1 MTLRHLSVFATVVE
15 NGGITKAAESLHI
28 AQPAVSQT
36 ISDIEKYYNIILF
49 DRINNKIILTEDGK
63 ELYLKA
69 KEVLNSFDDFESVAL
84 SKLKNPSLNLGV
96 SISIGKS
103 ILPTMTKLIEKNYP
117 DIKLSLLIAKT
128 SIIENKILS
137 GELDFGIVEGK
148 IKDKNID
155 LIPFKKDNLV
165 IVANKDYNIHTEIT
179 LKDLSKEKLCIREY
193 GCSSRD
199 YLDSVM
205 SMNELSYKPFLESMS
220 HDAILSF
227 LENNLG
233 VAILPKTI
241 VKKNLNNGILK
252 EIKIK
257 DINFERTS
265 SIIIHK
271 NKKLNRLQREVF
283 NHLCSNI
290 WNKRTNKADALC

>member
-128 SIIENKILS
+128 SIIESKILS

-205 SMNELSYKPFLESMS
+205 SMHELSYKPFLESMS
-220 HDAILSF
+220 HDAIISF

-241 VKKNLNNGILK
+241 VKKKLNNGILK

-265 SIIIHK
+265 SIIIHR
-271 NKKLNRLQREVF
+271 NKKLNRLQNEVF

>member
-128 SIIENKILS
+128 SIIESKILS
-137 GELDFGIVEGK
+137 GELDYGIVEGK

-155 LIPFKKDNLV
+155 LIPFKKDNLIV
-165 IVANKDYNIHTEIT
+165 VANKDYNIHTEIT

-199 YLDSVM
+199 YLDNVM
-205 SMNELSYKPFLESMS
+205 SMHELSYKPFLESMS

-241 VKKNLNNGILK
+241 VEKHLNNGILK

-265 SIIIHK
+265 SIIIHR

-290 WNKRTNKADALC
+290 

>member
-15 NGGITKAAESLHI
+15 NGGITKAAEALHI

-36 ISDIEKYYNIILF
+36 ISDIERYYNIILF

-84 SKLKNPSLNLGV
+84 SNLKKPSLNFGV
-96 SISIGKS
+96 SISIGKN

-128 SIIENKILS
+128 SIIESKILS
-137 GELDFGIVEGK
+137 GELDYGIVEGK

-155 LIPFKKDNLV
+155 LIPFKKDNLIV
-165 IVANKDYNIHTEIT
+165 VANKDYNIKNEIT
-179 LKDLSKEKLCIREY
+179 LKDLSKEKLCIREQ

-199 YLDSVM
+199 YLDNVM
-205 SMNELSYKPFLESMS
+205 SMHELSYKPFLESMS

-241 VKKNLNNGILK
+241 VKKYLNNGILK

-257 DINFERTS
+257 DITFERTS
-265 SIIIHK
+265 SIIIHR

-290 WNKRTNKADALC
+290 

>member
-15 NGGITKAAESLHI
+15 NGGITKAAEALHI

-36 ISDIEKYYNIILF
+36 ISDIERYYNIILF

-84 SKLKNPSLNLGV
+84 SNLKKPSLNLGV
-96 SISIGKS
+96 SISIGKN

-128 SIIENKILS
+128 SIIESKILS
-137 GELDFGIVEGK
+137 GELDYGIVEGK

-155 LIPFKKDNLV
+155 LIPFKKDNLIV
-165 IVANKDYNIHTEIT
+165 VANNDYNIKNEIT
-179 LKDLSKEKLCIREY
+179 LKDLSKEKLCVREQ

-199 YLDSVM
+199 YLDNVM
-205 SMNELSYKPFLESMS
+205 SMHELSYKPFLESMS

-241 VKKNLNNGILK
+241 VKKYLNNGILK

-265 SIIIHK
+265 SIIIHR

-290 WNKRTNKADALC
+290 